1 MLRSDR
7 RTSAASRRC
16 FRPSAPSW
24 SASRTIID
32 ASENSSYH
40 PHIKMRA
47 CREVL
52 GLVSVSYERGAEVSM
67 CLLMRKITNETLG
80 PHCCRSLVAFK
91 ISPNPDYHLITLTEM
106 I

>member
-1 MLRSDR
+1 VKGDAYPSPRMYNGYKKNRLSPVQVVMLRSDR

-16 FRPSAPSW
+16 FRLSAPSW

-47 CREVL
+47 RREVL
-52 GLVSVSYERGAEVSM
+52 GLVSVSYERTADVKM
-67 CLLMRKITNETLG
+67 IETWK
-80 PHCCRSLVAFK
+80 F
-91 ISPNPDYHLITLTEM
+91 
-106 I
+106 